1 MVLLYGDLTLKF
13 IVGFLVMVLQI
24 NLFGRGNI
32 APTSAIDQLQNYVLG
47 GIVGGMIYNSSISLL
62 QFTLVL
68 LIWTLVVFVAKFLTN
83 HNNFF
88 KKVIEGTPQMI
99 IKNGKIDV
107 NLALKNGL
115 SANDLSFK
123 LRQAGV
129 MDIRNVK
136 RGVFERNGQLTLVM
150 KNEDSIKYPIILDGK
165 IDYDELATINKDQE
179 WIDEQLEKRNLEVSE
194 VYLANYIDNQL
205 IIYEYWHNLGAP
217 KLIFKVKD
225 TVLK

>member
-1 MVLLYGDLTLKF
+1 MVLQYGDLTLKF
-13 IVGFLVMVLQI
+13 IIGFLFMVLQI

-47 GIVGGMIYNSSISLL
+47 GIVGGMIYNSSITIL

-83 HNNFF
+83 HNNLFR
-88 KKVIEGTPQMI
+88 KVIQGDPKVI
-99 IKNGKIDV
+99 VKNGKIDV

-123 LRQAGV
+123 LRQAGI

-136 RGVFERNGQLTLVM
+136 RAVF
-150 KNEDSIKYPIILDGK
+150 
-165 IDYDELATINKDQE
+165 
-179 WIDEQLEKRNLEVSE
+179 
-194 VYLANYIDNQL
+194 
-205 IIYEYWHNLGAP
+205 
-217 KLIFKVKD
+217 
-225 TVLK
+225 

>member
-1 MVLLYGDLTLKF
+1 MVLSYGDLTLKF
-13 IVGFLVMVLQI
+13 IIGFLFMVLQI

-47 GIVGGMIYNSSISLL
+47 GIVGGMIYNASITIL

-68 LIWTLVVFVAKFLTN
+68 LIWTMVVFVAKFLTN

-88 KKVIEGTPQMI
+88 KKIIEGTPQLI

-107 NLALKNGL
+107 NLALRNGL

-129 MDIRNVK
+129 MDVRNVK
-136 RGVFERNGQLTLVM
+136 RAVFERNGQLTLVM

-165 IDYDELATINKDQE
+165 IDTDELATINKDVE
-179 WIDEQLEKRNLEVSE
+179 WVEQQLTKYNVDIAD
-194 VYLANYIDNQL
+194 VYLGNYIDNQL
-205 IIYEYWHNLGAP
+205 IIYKY
-217 KLIFKVKD
+217 
-225 TVLK
+225 

>member
-1 MVLLYGDLTLKF
+1 MVLQYGDLTLKF
-13 IVGFLVMVLQI
+13 IIGFLFMVLQI

-47 GIVGGMIYNSSISLL
+47 GIVGGMIYNSSITIL

-88 KKVIEGTPQMI
+88 KKVIEGTPQI
-99 IKNGKIDV
+99 IVKNGHIDV

-129 MDIRNVK
+129 LDVRNVK
-136 RGVFERNGQLTLVM
+136 RAVFERNGQLTIIL
-150 KNEDSIKYPIILDGK
+150 KDEDSFKYPLILDGK
-165 IDYDELATINKDQE
+165 IDMEELSTSGKDEAWVEEELQ
-179 WIDEQLEKRNLEVSE
+179 KRHLSVSE
-194 VYLANYIDNQL
+194 VYMANYINGEL
-205 IIYEYWHNLGAP
+205 VIYRY
-217 KLIFKVKD
+217 
-225 TVLK
+225 

>member
-1 MVLLYGDLTLKF
+1 MVLSYGDLTLKF
-13 IVGFLVMVLQI
+13 IIGFLVMVLQI

-47 GIVGGMIYNSSISLL
+47 GIVGGMIYNASITLL

-88 KKVIEGTPQMI
+88 RKVIEGNPQLI

-107 NLALKNGL
+107 DLALKNGL

-129 MDIRNVK
+129 MDVRNVK
-136 RGVFERNGQLTLVM
+136 RAVFERNGQLTIIL
-150 KNEDSIKYPIILDGK
+150 KNEDSLKYPLILDGK
-165 IDYDELATINKDQE
+165 IDLDELGTVGKDE
-179 WIDEQLEKRNLEVSE
+179 AWVENQLAQRSLEVSE
-194 VYLANYIDNQL
+194 VYMANYIDGQL
-205 IIYEYWHNLGAP
+205 IIYEY
-217 KLIFKVKD
+217 
-225 TVLK
+225 

>member
-1 MVLLYGDLTLKF
+1 MVLQYGDLTLKF
-13 IVGFLVMVLQI
+13 IIGFLFMVLQI

-47 GIVGGMIYNSSISLL
+47 GIVGGMIYNSSITIL

-83 HNNFF
+83 HNNLFR
-88 KKVIEGTPQMI
+88 KVIQGDPKVI
-99 IKNGKIDV
+99 VKNGKIYV

-123 LRQAGV
+123 LRQAGI

-136 RGVFERNGQLTLVM
+136 RAVFERNGQLTIIM
-150 KNEDSIKYPIILDGK
+150 KNEDNLKYPVILDGQ
-165 IDYDELATINKDQE
+165 IDHDELEAIGKDNE
-179 WIDEQLEKRNLEVSE
+179 WIEKELEKRDLEPSDI
-194 VYLANYIDNQL
+194 YMANYIDGQL
-205 IIYEYWHNLGAP
+205 VVYKY
-217 KLIFKVKD
+217 
-225 TVLK
+225 

>member
-1 MVLLYGDLTLKF
+1 MVLSYGDLTLKF

-107 NLALKNGL
+107 DLALKNGL

-165 IDYDELATINKDQE
+165 IDHDELSAINKDE
-179 WIDEQLEKRNLEVSE
+179 TWINEQLEKRNLEVSE

-205 IIYEYWHNLGAP
+205 IIYEY
-217 KLIFKVKD
+217 
-225 TVLK
+225 

>member
-13 IVGFLVMVLQI
+13 IIGFLFMVLQI

-47 GIVGGMIYNSSISLL
+47 GIVGGMIYNSSITIL

-88 KKVIEGTPQMI
+88 KKIIEGTPQVI
-99 IKNGKIDV
+99 VRNGKIDV
-107 NLALKNGL
+107 DLALRNGL

-129 MDIRNVK
+129 LDVRKVS
-136 RGVFERNGQLTLVM
+136 RAVFERNGQLTILL
-150 KNEDSIKYPIILDGK
+150 KNEDSYKYPIILDGK
-165 IDYDELATINKDQE
+165 IDMEELSTSGHDEE
-179 WIDEQLEKRNLEVSE
+179 WINEQLEKRHIDVSE
-194 VYLANYIDNQL
+194 VYMANFINGELVVYK
-205 IIYEYWHNLGAP
+205 Y
-217 KLIFKVKD
+217 
-225 TVLK
+225 

>member
-1 MVLLYGDLTLKF
+1 MVLSYGDLTLKF

-47 GIVGGMIYNSSISLL
+47 GIVGGMIYNASITLL
-62 QFTLVL
+62 QFTIVL

-83 HNNFF
+83 HNNLFR
-88 KKVIEGTPQMI
+88 KVIEGNPQLI

-107 NLALKNGL
+107 DLALKNGL

-123 LRQAGV
+123 LRQSGV

-136 RGVFERNGQLTLVM
+136 RAVFERNGQLTIIL
-150 KNEDSIKYPIILDGK
+150 KNEDSLKYPLILDGK
-165 IDYDELATINKDQE
+165 IDTEELNTVGKDEE
-179 WIDEQLEKRNLEVSE
+179 WVEKQLKQRSLEVSE
-194 VYLANYIDNQL
+194 VYMANYIDGQL
-205 IIYEYWHNLGAP
+205 IIYEY
-217 KLIFKVKD
+217 
-225 TVLK
+225 

>member
-1 MVLLYGDLTLKF
+1 MVLSYGDLTLKF
-13 IVGFLVMVLQI
+13 IIGFLFMVLQI

-47 GIVGGMIYNSSISLL
+47 GIVGGMIYNSSITIL
-62 QFTLVL
+62 QFALVL
-68 LIWTLVVFVAKFLTN
+68 LIWTMVVFVAKFLTN

-88 KKVIEGTPQMI
+88 KKVIEGTPQLI

-129 MDIRNVK
+129 MDVRKVK
-136 RGVFERNGQLTLVM
+136 RGVFERNGQLTLIM
-150 KNEDSIKYPIILDGK
+150 RDETSIKYPIILDGK
-165 IDYDELATINKDQE
+165 IDHDELANIHKDVE
-179 WIDEQLEKRNLEVSE
+179 WLEAELQKRNLDVAE

-205 IIYEYWHNLGAP
+205 IIYEY
-217 KLIFKVKD
+217 
-225 TVLK
+225 

>member
-13 IVGFLVMVLQI
+13 IIGFLFMVLQI

-47 GIVGGMIYNSSISLL
+47 GIVGGMIYNSSITIL

-88 KKVIEGTPQMI
+88 KKVIEGTPQVI
-99 IKNGKIDV
+99 VRNGKIDV
-107 NLALKNGL
+107 DLALRNGL

-129 MDIRNVK
+129 LDVRKVS
-136 RGVFERNGQLTLVM
+136 RAVFERNGQLTILL
-150 KNEDSIKYPIILDGK
+150 KNEDSYKYPIILDGK
-165 IDYDELATINKDQE
+165 IDMEELATSGHDEE
-179 WIDEQLEKRNLEVSE
+179 WINDQLQKRHIDVSE
-194 VYLANYIDNQL
+194 VYMANFINGEL
-205 IIYEYWHNLGAP
+205 VIYKY
-217 KLIFKVKD
+217 
-225 TVLK
+225 

>member
-1 MVLLYGDLTLKF
+1 MVLQYGDLTLKF
-13 IVGFLVMVLQI
+13 IIGFLFMVLQI

-47 GIVGGMIYNSSISLL
+47 GIVGGMIYNASITIL

-88 KKVIEGTPQMI
+88 RKVIQGDPTVI
-99 IKNGKIDV
+99 VKNGKIDV

-123 LRQAGV
+123 LRQAGI
-129 MDIRNVK
+129 MDVRNVK
-136 RGVFERNGQLTLVM
+136 RAVFERNGQLTIIM
-150 KNEDSIKYPIILDGK
+150 KNEDNLKYPVILDGQ
-165 IDYDELATINKDQE
+165 IDHDELEAIGKDND
-179 WIDEQLEKRNLEVSE
+179 WIENELQKRDLEASDI
-194 VYLANYIDNQL
+194 YMANYISGQL
-205 IIYEYWHNLGAP
+205 VVYKY
-217 KLIFKVKD
+217 
-225 TVLK
+225 